1 MTAFYERFASG
12 SNVPEDILSISI
24 MLLMGFLVTRITKK
38 LKLPNVTAYIV
49 AGILIGP
56 YVLNLISDR
65 FINATAF
72 LPDIALAFI
81 AFGIGEFFKLDTL
94 KKSGVKVFI
103 ITVFEAL
110 MSTLLVLLLCLYVFR
125 LPLAFS
131 TVLAALAAATA
142 PASTMMTIRQTKA
155 KGEFVDILLQVVA
168 LDDIVGLI
176 AYSVAISIATSHLA
190 GNSISISGSLIP
202 FFINIGVLILG
213 GIFGLFIVLFM
224 RHRHSTDNRLI
235 IAIAMLFSFCGIA
248 SILGTS
254 PLLGCM
260 AMGSVYINMTDD
272 DKLFKQ
278 LNYFN
283 PPILLLFFVRSGI
296 SFNLSALFSGGSF
309 GALPLIWIGI
319 GYFVIR
325 IVGKFLG
332 SFTGSRIVNTGVSVQ
347 KYLGFA
353 LIPQAGVAIGLAELG
368 ARALKGEMGE
378 ALLTIILA
386 SSVLY
391 ELIGPAAAKFALFR
405 SGSYDE
411 EDPKSNYDLQEDDNE
426 PDEPKT
432 QRKKTSF
439 SPAQTDLYGL
449 ENVEEKFYDEA
460 ALEYYKGQYDP
471 DEMRII
477 DLEKKKKSKAKKDKK
492 KKSEKA
498 KKK

>member
-1 MTAFYERFASG
+1 
-12 SNVPEDILSISI
+12 
-24 MLLMGFLVTRITKK
+24 
-38 LKLPNVTAYIV
+38 
-49 AGILIGP
+49 
-56 YVLNLISDR
+56 
-65 FINATAF
+65 
-72 LPDIALAFI
+72 
-81 AFGIGEFFKLDTL
+81 
-94 KKSGVKVFI
+94 
-103 ITVFEAL
+103 
-110 MSTLLVLLLCLYVFR
+110 
-125 LPLAFS
+125 
-131 TVLAALAAATA
+131 
-142 PASTMMTIRQTKA
+142 
-155 KGEFVDILLQVVA
+155 
-168 LDDIVGLI
+168 
-176 AYSVAISIATSHLA
+176 
-190 GNSISISGSLIP
+190 
-202 FFINIGVLILG
+202 
-213 GIFGLFIVLFM
+213 
-224 RHRHSTDNRLI
+224 
-235 IAIAMLFSFCGIA
+235 
-248 SILGTS
+248 
-254 PLLGCM
+254 
-260 AMGSVYINMTDD
+260 MTDD

-296 SFNLSALFSGGSF
+296 SFNLSALFSRGSF

-332 SFTGSRIVNTGVSVQ
+332 SFTGSRIVNTGVTVQ

-432 QRKKTSF
+432 QRKKNFF

-477 DLEKKKKSKAKKDKK
+477 DLEKKKKNKAKKDKK